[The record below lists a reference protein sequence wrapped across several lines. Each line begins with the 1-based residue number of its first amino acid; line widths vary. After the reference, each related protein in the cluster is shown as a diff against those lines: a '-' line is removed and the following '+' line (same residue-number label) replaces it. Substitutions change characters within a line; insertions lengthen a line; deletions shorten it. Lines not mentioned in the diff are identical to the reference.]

1 MGINH
6 AVQLLYLEDNPC
18 DVELVRDRLRQTSL
32 AWELRVARNCAEFDA
47 ALVEARYD
55 LILANFASPGYDGLT
70 AMDLARRQQPG
81 VPFIILSAELGEDRA
96 VDCVLRGAADY
107 VLLRNLDRLFPAI
120 TRALTQAEQ
129 RQQRREAEERSAQE
143 RELGETILDNMP
155 GLFYL
160 VTEDGRLLRW
170 NRQLEVLLGYSGEEI
185 ARMRALDF
193 FAAEHQELVA
203 ARIAATFQT
212 GRSEVEADVLT
223 KQGERLSFNF
233 TGATVLMDGQR
244 CLAGAG
250 VDVTERKKAGAAL
263 RESERKYRELVENA
277 NSIILHWLRDGRI
290 TFLNEFG
297 LRFFGYSAA
306 EILGQHVVGTIVP
319 ETESTGR
326 DLRPLLDQIATD
338 PKAFERNVNENIR
351 RNGEKV
357 WIAWTNKVDFDEQ
370 GRVAG
375 ILSIGT
381 DITERKRAEDEL
393 QFRNVLLSTQQ
404 ETSIDGILVV
414 DEQAHI
420 LSYNRR
426 FVQLWGLP
434 EKLVE
439 DRIDEPVLQFVTA
452 QLADPR
458 SFLQRVQYLYEHRH
472 DTSRDELLLKDG
484 RVLDRYSA
492 PIFGPLDR
500 YYGRIWYFRDITE
513 RKQAE
518 EALRASSA
526 YVRSLI
532 EASLDPLMTIS
543 AEGKITDLNEA
554 SAQAAGVPR
563 EQLIGTDFS
572 DYLTEPEKAREGL
585 QRVFAEGFIRNYP
598 LAIRHVTGRVTDVLS
613 NASVYKDDQGH
624 VLGVFAAARDI
635 TERKRAEA
643 TLRESEDRFRAVVE
657 GAAMPIFV
665 TLEMKFSYL
674 NPAALR
680 LLGATTPEQ
689 VLGQPILSRIHPDCH
704 ESIQKR
710 AVTVF
715 QGQRGVAPPQEEVYL
730 KLDGTL
736 VPVDATASPITY
748 QGQPAAVVFVQDI
761 TERKRL
767 EESLQEI
774 NQSLEQ
780 RVAERTAALQ
790 TEIAE
795 RRRVAEELR
804 QAKEAADAANQAK
817 SRFLAN
823 MSHEIRT
830 PMNAILGYSQ
840 LLRRDASLSPDVLR
854 SLSIMNRAGEHLLS
868 LINDVLEMSKIE
880 AGRLALRPAAFDL
893 RALLADLAL
902 MFRHR
907 TVAKRLAFEVVRS
920 EDVPQQVVSDEGKL
934 RQVLLNLLGN
944 AVKFTQR
951 GGIALRVSAPQ
962 DGAGQRRLVAE
973 VEDTGA
979 GIAAEE
985 LGRLFQ
991 HFEQTASGRQAQEGT
1006 GLGLAISRQYAQLLG
1021 GDITVTSRV
1030 GQGSVF
1036 RLEMPI
1042 QEAAESQPI
1051 VRAPRLLPR
1060 RVIGLQP
1067 GQPEWRVLVAD
1078 DHATNRDWLT
1088 KLLAAVGF
1096 QVREA
1101 ADGAEALR
1109 VWEAWRPQ
1117 LILMDMRMPGMDG
1130 YEATRQI
1137 KARPGGQATRIFAT
1151 TASVFEEK
1159 RQAIEDAGVDDFL
1172 GKPLKE
1178 GALFQKIQDQLG
1190 VQFVFAAEE
1199 PPPEAATGPDANPE
1213 SLARLPSALVAQL
1226 RRALHLGDTE
1236 QLRELIRQVGRT
1248 DQSLAAALQSLANQY
1263 DFDALSRVLPQE
1275 NTA

>member
-1 MGINH
+1 MNH

-18 DVELVRDRLRQTSL
+18 DVERVRDRLRPTSL
-32 AWELRVARNCAEFDA
+32 AWELRVARDCAEFDA

-96 VDCVLRGAADY
+96 VDCMLRGAADY

-129 RQQRREAEERSAQE
+129 QHRREAKERSAQE
-143 RELGETILDNMP
+143 RALGETILDNMS

-160 VTEDGRLLRW
+160 FTEDGRLLRW
-170 NRQLEVLLGYSGEEI
+170 NRQFEVLLGYSGEEI

-193 FAAEHQELVA
+193 FAAEHQKLVA

-263 RESERKYRELVENA
+263 CESERKYRELVENA

-381 DITERKRAEDEL
+381 
-393 QFRNVLLSTQQ
+393 
-404 ETSIDGILVV
+404 
-414 DEQAHI
+414 
-420 LSYNRR
+420 
-426 FVQLWGLP
+426 
-434 EKLVE
+434 
-439 DRIDEPVLQFVTA
+439 
-452 QLADPR
+452 
-458 SFLQRVQYLYEHRH
+458 
-472 DTSRDELLLKDG
+472 
-484 RVLDRYSA
+484 
-492 PIFGPLDR
+492 
-500 YYGRIWYFRDITE
+500 DITE

-710 AVTVF
+710 AVKVF

-736 VPVDATASPITY
+736 VPVEATASPITY

-795 RRRVAEELR
+795 RRRVAEELC
-804 QAKEAADAANQAK
+804 QAKEAADTANQAK

-830 PMNAILGYSQ
+830 PMNAILGYAQ

-880 AGRLALRPAAFDL
+880 AGWLALRPAAFDL
-893 RALLADLAL
+893 RALLADLAS
-902 MFRHR
+902 MFRYR
-907 TVAKRLAFEVVRS
+907 TAAKRLAFEVVSS
-920 EDVPQQVVSDEGKL
+920 EDLPQQVVSDEGKL

-962 DGAGQRRLVAE
+962 DGASRRRLVAE

-985 LGRLFQ
+985 LGRLFR
-991 HFEQTASGRQAQEGT
+991 HFEQTASGRQSQEGT
-1006 GLGLAISRQYAQLLG
+1006 GLGLAISRQYARLLG

-1036 RLEMPI
+1036 RLEMPL
-1042 QEAAESQPI
+1042 QEAAEVQPI
-1051 VRAPRLLPR
+1051 VPAPRLLPR
-1060 RVIGLQP
+1060 CVIGLQP

-1078 DHATNRDWLT
+1078 DQEANRGWLT

-1137 KARPGGQATRIFAT
+1137 KAQPGGQATRIFAT

-1159 RQAIEDAGVDDFL
+1159 RQAIEAAGVDAFL

-1178 GALFQKIQDQLG
+1178 GELFQKIQDQLG

-1226 RRALHLGDTE
+1226 RRALHFGDTE

-1248 DQSLAAALQSLANQY
+1248 DQPLAAALQSLADQY
-1263 DFDALSRVLPQE
+1263 DFDALSRLLPQE